1 MKKTIL
7 ITGTTGSIGKATA
20 LSLATEGCHLILL
33 GRNKQKL
40 ELVKDEIIKKTGNDQ
55 IDIVIADLGESA
67 SIKKATEHIKGKYE
81 SLNSIVNVAAIYSA
95 KRKENSKGLEL
106 MFATNHLGP
115 FILTNELLNMLK
127 AGQPATVVTIAAP
140 SFTKL
145 SFEDLQGKTKF
156 SALNAFG
163 GSKMMNLMF
172 TYALARRLEGSGVT
186 SVVCHPGAVKS
197 ELTNE
202 MPWFLKAIFGLLGT
216 TGDKAGNMIS
226 KLAIDPAYQNANGKF
241 FKFDGKEIKSN
252 EYSYQ
257 QDLQEKLWKIS
268 EELAK

>member
-1 MKKTIL
+1 MKKNVL
-7 ITGTTGSIGKATA
+7 ITGTTGSIGKAAAIA
-20 LSLATEGCHLILL
+20 LANENCNLIIL

-40 ELVKDEIIKKTGNDQ
+40 EAVKEEIIKMTGNNQ
-55 IDIVIADLGESA
+55 IDIVIADLGEPA
-67 SIKKATEHIKGKYE
+67 SIKKAAEQIKKQYD

-95 KRKENSKGLEL
+95 TRKENSTGLEL

-115 FILTNELLNMLK
+115 FVLTNELLNMLK
-127 AGQPATVVTIAAP
+127 AGQPSTVVTVAAP

-145 SFEDLQGKTKF
+145 NFEDLQGKRKF
-156 SALNAFG
+156 SAFNAFG

-172 TYALARRLEGSGVT
+172 TYALSRRLEGLGVT

-202 MPWFLKAIFGLLGT
+202 MPWFLRAIFSMLGT
-216 TGDKAGNMIS
+216 SGDKAGSMLS
-226 KLAIDPAYQNANGKF
+226 KLAINPAYQMSNGKF
-241 FKFDGKEIKSN
+241 FKFDDKEIKSN

-268 EELAK
+268 EELSK